1 MSIASRLDLPPD
13 LPKILFLAGFF
24 YLAHIVYEA
33 KPAPSEIGV
42 AFTLICLMSAMS
54 RKLIRPSF
62 HILCYPLAL
71 YGIASTV
78 SSLVAPHRVHHD
90 PLEIALWGKMLVFPA
105 ALMLFRTVPRI
116 RELAMY
122 AFVILASWIAL
133 FGLIQYFGEQRRD
146 LEHRI
151 TGPSTH
157 VMTYSGLVMP
167 LSLMLIILSI
177 HKRKWW
183 LIAPAMAVTLA
194 LLLTFTRSAWI
205 GWLAAVF
212 VLMIATRPR
221 WMLFAVPAVVVV
233 LSILPMPLFS
243 RAVSSFDTGQ
253 ASNLDRIRMLQAGV
267 EIIRDYPLFGVG
279 PANVKQIYPLYRKAD
294 APRFRPPHLHNNIAQ
309 IWAER
314 GILALA
320 AYLLLLGLFVR
331 ECMRGWRGAGRPFA
345 EVGIAVVV
353 AMTVAGFFEF
363 NFGDTEPF
371 LLLMDVFA
379 FVIASMDLSSLAA
392 QNGYVRPLSPP
403 LANEA
408 EAVAVP
414 A

>member
-1 MSIASRLDLPPD
+1 MSIASRLSLPPD
-13 LPKILFLAGFF
+13 LPKIFYVAGFV
-24 YLAHIVYEA
+24 YLGHIVYEA

-42 AFTLICLMSAMS
+42 AFTFICLISAMS
-54 RKLIRPSF
+54 RKLIWPSF
-62 HILCYPLAL
+62 HILYFPLAV

-78 SSLVAPHRVHHD
+78 SSLLAATRVHHD
-90 PLEIALWGKMLVFPA
+90 PLEIALWGKMLLFPA

-116 RELAMY
+116 RELAIY
-122 AFVILASWIAL
+122 AYVICASWISL
-133 FGLIQYFGEQRRD
+133 FGLFQYFGEQRHD

-157 VMTYSGLVMP
+157 VMTYSGLLMP

-177 HKRKWW
+177 HRKKWW
-183 LIAPAMAVTLA
+183 LIAPAIAVTLA

-253 ASNLDRIRMLQAGV
+253 ASNLDRIRMLEAGV

-279 PANVKQIYPLYRKAD
+279 PANVKPIYPLYRKAD
-294 APRFRPPHLHNNIAQ
+294 APRFRPPHLHNNVVQ

-320 AYLLLLGLFVR
+320 GYLLLLALFIR
-331 ECMRGWRGAGRPFA
+331 ECIRGWNGPGRPFA
-345 EVGIAVVV
+345 EVGIAVIV
-353 AMTVAGFFEF
+353 AMTVAGLFEF

-379 FVIASMDLSSLAA
+379 LVIASMDPLPLSAA
-392 QNGYVRPLSPP
+392 NVYVRPFSPP
-403 LANEA
+403 RVNEA
-408 EAVAVP
+408 AVTAVP